1 VPRRPVPKARGIG
14 TAARVATVATVV
26 LAVIVTAILLFSPG
40 NGYEV
45 RIRLTNASQLVRG
58 DWIEVG
64 GVPVGSVKD
73 ISLAPDGEA
82 EVKVSIDDGRFS
94 PLHEGSRVEVRSA
107 SLSGIA
113 NRYLALTPGPNNR
126 PKIAD
131 GAVIPSTNTTA
142 EVDLDEVLN
151 ALDPQTQRDLRTATR
166 GAGSAFSGPAGRQL
180 NAAIEALNPA
190 ISQTDGTER
199 EILRDEPTFERFL
212 LESADV
218 VGAVAQ
224 RPEQLTQLVGNARG
238 TLQALAS
245 RDNQLDSLLQRLP
258 DTLRSANTTL
268 VNLRGAIGDIRPTVR
283 ALRPVAPP
291 LTTFLLR
298 LRPITREAIPVIR
311 EAKSQIDRPGTK
323 DLVGVLTQVPP
334 LAKAAIPALES
345 TRKVVGDHL
354 LPRLPEIRPY
364 APDLVAGLFNGYGGT
379 TAAPYD
385 ANGHYARI
393 SFQGSVFSTPNLG
406 NAVPRPPSQQGLTG
420 YRTGVQ
426 KRCPGAAVQT
436 APDQSNPFIPF
447 AGFPCSKEDSPR

>member
-1 VPRRPVPKARGIG
+1 MPRRPVPKARKIG
-14 TAARVATVATVV
+14 TAARVATAATVV
-26 LAVIVTAILLFSPG
+26 LAVIVTAILLFGPG

-45 RIRLTNASQLVRG
+45 RIQLTNASQLVKG

-73 ISLAPDGEA
+73 ISLARDGEA
-82 EVKVSIDDGRFS
+82 ELTVSIDDARFR

-113 NRYLALTPGPNNR
+113 NRYLALTPGPNNAS
-126 PKIAD
+126 KIAD

-151 ALDPQTQRDLRTATR
+151 SLDPQTQRDLRTAVR
-166 GAGSAFSGPAGRQL
+166 GAGSAFSGPAGKQL
-180 NAAIEALNPA
+180 NAAIESLNPA
-190 ISQTDGTER
+190 ISQTDATER

-218 VGAVAQ
+218 VGAVSQ
-224 RPEQLTQLVGNARG
+224 RPEQLTQLVAGARG
-238 TLQALAS
+238 TLGALAS
-245 RDNQLDSLLQRLP
+245 RDTQLDSVLQRLP

-268 VNLRGAIGDIRPTVR
+268 VNLRGAVGDIRPTVR
-283 ALRPVAPP
+283 ALKPAAPLLAQFLGRLGP
-291 LTTFLLR
+291 LTTQ
-298 LRPITREAIPVIR
+298 AIPVIR
-311 EAKSQIDRPGTK
+311 HVKSEIDRPGTK
-323 DLVGVLTQVPP
+323 DLLGVLTQVPA
-334 LAKAAIPALES
+334 LAKTSIPALES
-345 TRKVVGDHL
+345 TRKDVDDL
-354 LPRLPEIRPY
+354 LPRLPEVRSY

-406 NAVPRPPSQQGLTG
+406 TLVPRPPAQQGLTG
-420 YRTGVQ
+420 YRTGILQ
-426 KRCPGAAVQT
+426 RCPGAATQP

-447 AGFPCSKEDSPR
+447 AGFPCSKGDSAR